1 MEPGYRYATEN
12 VSLPNGST
20 RLLDIGGGDGRLA
33 VNLARKYPQIVNIA
47 SADISK
53 DMAKRARRRA
63 IKQGLGSKIHADV
76 NDVHHL
82 AYMDSSF
89 DVVMSMASMHHWRD
103 PIKALKELHRVLKP
117 GGFMM
122 LVDGYNR
129 PTFDLVNR
137 AVVQLGGSVLT
148 AFIYWIGT
156 KDVLSQK
163 DIVRIV
169 DESSIHYLSLV
180 FDDFIVIISGTK
192 STN

>member
-1 MEPGYRYATEN
+1 MLMEPGYRYATEN

-89 DVVMSMASMHHWRD
+89 DVV
-103 PIKALKELHRVLKP
+103 I
-117 GGFMM
+117 
-122 LVDGYNR
+122 
-129 PTFDLVNR
+129 FD
-137 AVVQLGGSVLT
+137 S
-148 AFIYWIGT
+148 F
-156 KDVLSQK
+156 S
-163 DIVRIV
+163 
-169 DESSIHYLSLV
+169 
-180 FDDFIVIISGTK
+180 
-192 STN
+192 